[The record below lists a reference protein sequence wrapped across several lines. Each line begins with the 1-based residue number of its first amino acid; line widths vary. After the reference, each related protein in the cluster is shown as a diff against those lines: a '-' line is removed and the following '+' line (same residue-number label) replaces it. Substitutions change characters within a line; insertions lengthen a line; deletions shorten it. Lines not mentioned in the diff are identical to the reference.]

1 MAARLSRSHSETVRQ
16 KIQASNLIN
25 RLQKHIDGE
34 IELATE
40 RSNSISMALSCV
52 EVNSISPQLK
62 AIEMLLDRSVAKL
75 QTIQHVGD
83 ETQPIRINLG
93 WQQ

>member
-16 KIQASNLIN
+16 KIQAPNLIN

-34 IELATE
+34 IELT
-40 RSNSISMALSCV
+40 ST
-52 EVNSISPQLK
+52 QLK

-75 QTIQHVGD
+75 QTIQHLGD

>member
-1 MAARLSRSHSETVRQ
+1 MAARLSRSHSDTVRQ

-34 IELATE
+34 IELT
-40 RSNSISMALSCV
+40 ST
-52 EVNSISPQLK
+52 QLK

>member
-34 IELATE
+34 IELT
-40 RSNSISMALSCV
+40 ST
-52 EVNSISPQLK
+52 QLK

-83 ETQPIRINLG
+83 ETQRIRINLG

>member
-34 IELATE
+34 IELT
-40 RSNSISMALSCV
+40 ST
-52 EVNSISPQLK
+52 QLK
-62 AIEMLLDRSVAKL
+62 AIEMLLDLSQV
-75 QTIQHVGD
+75 QHIGD
-83 ETQPIRINLG
+83 DKRPIRINLG
-93 WQQ
+93 WLK